1 MKTYEPNE
9 SPAIKDVE
17 IGVPIFYMKRMRW
30 IIPTKTAID
39 SQVWWRCKTGEEIW
53 SALENFTFNPVI
65 PEKLK
70 VRVRRKVKFYLWR
83 HSDGEYVAHQ
93 YPPNGSHGS
102 NIVIVDTF
110 EREVGE

>member
-65 PEKLK
+65 PEPPKQK
-70 VRVRRKVKFYLWR
+70 RKTRLYLWKYIVT
-83 HSDGEYVAHQ
+83 GEYAAHQ
-93 YPPNGSHGS
+93 FPPDRDQEKDIKVVNRF
-102 NIVIVDTF
+102 DW
-110 EREVGE
+110 EVEE